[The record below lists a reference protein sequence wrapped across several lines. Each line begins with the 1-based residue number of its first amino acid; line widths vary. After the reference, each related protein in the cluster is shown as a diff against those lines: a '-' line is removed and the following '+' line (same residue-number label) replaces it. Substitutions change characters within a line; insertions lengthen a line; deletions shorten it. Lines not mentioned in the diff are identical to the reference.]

1 MSDLYDHIDGEPVVS
16 AKGLALLLGVPEDQ
30 VRALALF
37 RGTGVD
43 ALPTDWV
50 KAGLR
55 RSKEYQAATG
65 RDDMLG
71 ALEYWARKE
80 AQS

>member
-1 MSDLYDHIDGEPVVS
+1 MSDLYDYINGEPVVS

-43 ALPTDWV
+43 ALPDEWV
-50 KAGLR
+50 KAGKR

-71 ALEYWARKE
+71 ALEYWAQRE
-80 AQS
+80 AEQ

>member
-30 VRALALF
+30 VRALAMF

-43 ALPTDWV
+43 SLPAEWV
-50 KAGLR
+50 KAGKR
-55 RSKEYQAATG
+55 RSQEYQAATG

-71 ALEYWARKE
+71 AFEYWAQRE

>member
-16 AKGLALLLGVPEDQ
+16 AKGLSLLLGVPVDQ

-43 ALPTDWV
+43 ALPAEWV
-50 KAGLR
+50 KAGKR
-55 RSKEYQAATG
+55 RAKEYSAATG

-71 ALEYWARKE
+71 ALEYWAQRE

>member
-1 MSDLYDHIDGEPVVS
+1 MSDLYDHINGEPVVS
-16 AKGLALLLGVPEDQ
+16 AKGLSLLLGVPVDQ
-30 VRALALF
+30 VRALAQF

-43 ALPTDWV
+43 ALPAEWV